1 MALALGAVVALLA
14 CGSAQASDTFRVTA
28 GGDQNWGP
36 TSGALDQTASTPLD
50 RTGTMSDSGNA
61 VGSVDYHLQ
70 AGPGIARA
78 SLDGHVTVPSAL
90 AYPFNPSVQAV
101 ANTELTINGPT
112 PEVNASLNLH
122 VDGVIEST
130 VCPGPPCGTLS
141 IFINAPTG
149 TTAGRTAEFNARGET
164 RVNDLGLAFDAVPG
178 GYRVHGDVTSP
189 VIGLTTG
196 TPHALGIVLN
206 IGGRFGGNPGA
217 ESFRGSADDPDQRW
231 QVSFAP
237 SGPVLNLP
245 AGYTVAGNAVIND
258 RWDDPFSNDTVVTN
272 CTAGSLAQL
281 TTIPGNL
288 VMR

>member
-112 PEVNASLNLH
+112 PEVNAR
-122 VDGVIEST
+122 ST
-130 VCPGPPCGTLS
+130 STSTASSSRRCAPGRP
-141 IFINAPTG
+141 A
-149 TTAGRTAEFNARGET
+149 AR
-164 RVNDLGLAFDAVPG
+164 
-178 GYRVHGDVTSP
+178 
-189 VIGLTTG
+189 
-196 TPHALGIVLN
+196 
-206 IGGRFGGNPGA
+206 
-217 ESFRGSADDPDQRW
+217 
-231 QVSFAP
+231 
-237 SGPVLNLP
+237 
-245 AGYTVAGNAVIND
+245 
-258 RWDDPFSNDTVVTN
+258 
-272 CTAGSLAQL
+272 
-281 TTIPGNL
+281 
-288 VMR
+288 